1 MDKIFYEENHNYKF
15 DFTDAIDIFEPHDL
29 SQKTTMLADADFVL
43 DIESKIILLE
53 YKNAGGRNVTNPEA
67 FRNKIFIAENRVKFC
82 ENIAK
87 KFYSTLFL
95 IWACNKNDEEKD
107 IEYILLIEHP
117 EIDGRI
123 RKMLRNKIKKQLPF
137 KLLEDIKIKRKILSE
152 FEVLNMDEWHLKY
165 PKFTITE
172 IE

>member
-1 MDKIFYEENHNYKF
+1 MDKIFYEENHNYQF
-15 DFTDAIDIFEPHDL
+15 NFTDAIDVFEPHEL

-43 DIESKIILLE
+43 DTESKIILLE
-53 YKNAGGRNVTNPEA
+53 YKNAGGKNVTNPEA
-67 FRNKIFIAENRVKFC
+67 FRDKIFITENRVKFC

-95 IWACNKNDEEKD
+95 IWACNKNDGEKD

-117 EIDGRI
+117 EIDGKI
-123 RKMLRNKIKKQLPF
+123 RKMLRNKITKQLPF
-137 KLLEDIKIKRKILSE
+137 KLLEDNQVKRKIISE
-152 FEVLNMDEWHLKY
+152 FKVLNMAEWHSMY
-165 PKFTITE
+165 PKFAITE

>member
-1 MDKIFYEENHNYKF
+1 MDKIFYEENHNYRF

-43 DIESKIILLE
+43 NTESKIILLE
-53 YKNAGGRNVTNPEA
+53 YKNASGKRVNNPDA
-67 FRNKIFIAENRVKFC
+67 FKEKILGSNNRAKFC
-82 ENIAK
+82 KNIAK

-123 RKMLRNKIKKQLPF
+123 RKMLRNKIANQLPF
-137 KLLEDIKIKRKILSE
+137 RLLEDTKIKRKILSE

>member
-15 DFTDAIDIFEPHDL
+15 DFTDAINIFEPHDL

-43 DIESKIILLE
+43 DTESKIILLE
-53 YKNAGGRNVTNPEA
+53 YKNASGKRVNNPDA
-67 FRNKIFIAENRVKFC
+67 FKEKILGSNNRAEFC
-82 ENIAK
+82 KNIAK

-123 RKMLRNKIKKQLPF
+123 RKMLRNKIANQLPF
-137 KLLEDIKIKRKILSE
+137 RLLEDTKIKRKILSE

-165 PKFTITE
+165 PKCTITE

>member
-1 MDKIFYEENHNYKF
+1 MKI
-15 DFTDAIDIFEPHDL
+15 L
-29 SQKTTMLADADFVL
+29 Q
-43 DIESKIILLE
+43 
-53 YKNAGGRNVTNPEA
+53 
-67 FRNKIFIAENRVKFC
+67 
-82 ENIAK
+82 K

-123 RKMLRNKIKKQLPF
+123 RKMLRNKITKQLPF
-137 KLLEDIKIKRKILSE
+137 KLAEDTEIKRKILSE
-152 FEVLNMDEWHLKY
+152 FEVLNMAEWHLKY

>member
-1 MDKIFYEENHNYKF
+1 MSKIFYEENHNYKF
-15 DFTDAIDIFEPHDL
+15 DFTDAIDVFEPHDL

-43 DIESKIILLE
+43 DLESKIILLE
-53 YKNAGGRNVTNPEA
+53 YKNASGRNVTNQEA

>member
-15 DFTDAIDIFEPHDL
+15 DFTDAIDVFEPHDL

-53 YKNAGGRNVTNPEA
+53 YKNAGGKRVNNSNA
-67 FRNKIFIAENRVKFC
+67 FKEKILESNNRAKFC

-123 RKMLRNKIKKQLPF
+123 RRMLRNKITKQLPF
-137 KLLEDIKIKRKILSE
+137 RLLEDIKIKRKILSD

-165 PKFTITE
+165 PNFTITE

>member
-1 MDKIFYEENHNYKF
+1 MSKVFFEENHNYIF
-15 DFTDAIDIFEPHDL
+15 DFTDAIDVFEPHDL

-43 DIESKIILLE
+43 DTESKIIFLE

-67 FRNKIFIAENRVKFC
+67 LRNKIFVAEKRVKFC

-123 RKMLRNKIKKQLPF
+123 RRMLRNKIAKQLPF
-137 KLLEDIKIKRKILSE
+137 RLLEDTKIKRKILSE
-152 FEVLNMDEWHLKY
+152 FEVLNMVEWHLKY
-165 PKFTITE
+165 PNFTITE